1 MKYDILNRYSGTVLF
16 SAEID
21 AAADA
26 PERALKRLAVLA
38 ALKDGAD
45 LRCAD
50 LSGANLSGANLSG
63 ANLRGADLRYANLS
77 GANLR
82 GANLRGANLSGANLR
97 GADLRYANLSGA
109 NLSGANLSGASLRG
123 ASLRGI
129 RLWGATGDN
138 WHVRSLQCGAYEAAY
153 TADRLQIGCQNHAIM
168 DWWGFDDRHILEMD
182 GRAALE
188 WWRVWKPILQ
198 TIIAAAP
205 AEPTGYVE
213 PTTDTAD
220 TADNT

>member
-1 MKYDILNRYSGTVLF
+1 MKYGIVNRYSGAVLF

-26 PERALKRLAVLA
+26 PESVLKRLAVLA
-38 ALKDGAD
+38 ALKAGAY
-45 LRCAD
+45 LRYAD

-63 ANLRGADLRYANLS
+63 ADLSGADLS
-77 GANLR
+77 GVQ
-82 GANLRGANLSGANLR
+82 
-97 GADLRYANLSGA
+97 
-109 NLSGANLSGASLRG
+109 
-123 ASLRGI
+123 
-129 RLWGATGDN
+129 LWGTTGN
-138 WHVRSLQCGAYEAAY
+138 NRHVRSLQCGVYMAAY
-153 TADRLQIGCQNHAIM
+153 TADRLQIGCQNRAIA
-168 DWWGFDDRHILEMD
+168 DWWGFDDRRILEMD

-213 PTTDTAD
+213 PEANKD
-220 TADNT
+220 